1 MELKEILFPA
11 IVVKLSL
18 LDLDT
23 YLECYL
29 KTIKNKYIAEH
40 FVFKLT
46 SFFRKHILN
55 PKILLLFIRMC
66 YSVAK
71 YKAKIHFIII
81 CVCMDLPVLFLLL
94 FYRNK
99 KNLIYKVTL
108 IQVND
113 C

>member
-1 MELKEILFPA
+1 MELKEILSPA

-55 PKILLLFIRMC
+55 PNILLLFIRMY

-71 YKAKIHFIII
+71 YKAKIHYHYMCLHGLACIIFIFI
-81 CVCMDLPVLFLLL
+81 L
-94 FYRNK
+94 
-99 KNLIYKVTL
+99 
-108 IQVND
+108 
-113 C
+113 

>member
-1 MELKEILFPA
+1 MLF
-11 IVVKLSL
+11 KNN
-18 LDLDT
+18 
-23 YLECYL
+23 
-29 KTIKNKYIAEH
+29 KKNKYIAEH

-55 PKILLLFIRMC
+55 PKILLLIIRMC

-71 YKAKIHFIII
+71 YKAKIHYHYMCLHGLACIIFIFI
-81 CVCMDLPVLFLLL
+81 L
-94 FYRNK
+94 
-99 KNLIYKVTL
+99 YKVKL

>member
-71 YKAKIHFIII
+71 YKAKIHYHYMCLHGLACIIFIVI
-81 CVCMDLPVLFLLL
+81 L
-94 FYRNK
+94 
-99 KNLIYKVTL
+99 
-108 IQVND
+108 
-113 C
+113 

>member
-71 YKAKIHFIII
+71 YMYKAKIHYHYMCLHGLACIIFIVI
-81 CVCMDLPVLFLLL
+81 L
-94 FYRNK
+94 
-99 KNLIYKVTL
+99 
-108 IQVND
+108 
-113 C
+113 

>member
-1 MELKEILFPA
+1 MELKEILFPE

-18 LDLDT
+18 LHLDT

-29 KTIKNKYIAEH
+29 KKIKKNKYIAEH
-40 FVFKLT
+40 FVLKLT

-71 YKAKIHFIII
+71 YKAKIHYHYMCLHGLACIIFIFI
-81 CVCMDLPVLFLLL
+81 L
-94 FYRNK
+94 
-99 KNLIYKVTL
+99 
-108 IQVND
+108 
-113 C
+113 